1 MESIGE
7 KLSQQREHRS
17 ISIDQAARETHIAKR
32 FLEALENEHFDTFP
46 GESYLIGFLR
56 NYSDYLELDS
66 DELISLYKNTQ
77 IQEQP
82 SPIDELLDTKP
93 KPNFPLILSI
103 LIAVVVVAGGA
114 LLLTSLGSENEN
126 RSISTESNSGSA
138 RQQNE
143 PAQRAIR
150 ETVNFN
156 SEILEQEFSSMT
168 AVEVSVRNEQ
178 YRIEIGEI
186 TTPLV
191 LYNDQE
197 AIELS
202 PNEISLIDVDGDAS
216 PDIRVMLKSF
226 LENGNPVIRF
236 DRIIAG
242 TNVQPPDISSEASTV
257 EEGLVNPGRSSEPS
271 RERPVQQLTNSVE
284 AGQNLRIEV
293 IFRGPVMFRHMN
305 AGGEISQQMYGSGE
319 RFQTEIS
326 DSGYFWISNAGKLQF
341 SVNGEN
347 IRLGSDG
354 QPRAFQIRKT
364 ADGTELAPLY

>member
-7 KLSQQREHRS
+7 KLTQQREQRS

-56 NYSDYLELDS
+56 NYGDYLELDS

-93 KPNFPLILSI
+93 KPNYPLIISI
-103 LIAVVVVAGGA
+103 LVAVTVIAGGA
-114 LLLTSLGSENEN
+114 FLLAGLGSG
-126 RSISTESNSGSA
+126 SGGRTADNNTASA
-138 RQQNE
+138 RQQSE
-143 PAQRAIR
+143 SPERDIR
-150 ETVNFN
+150 ETVSFN
-156 SEILEQEFSSMT
+156 SEILEQEFSPMT
-168 AVEVSVRNEQ
+168 AVEVSVGDEQ

-186 TTPLV
+186 TSPL
-191 LYNDQE
+191 LLHSDRE
-197 AIELS
+197 TLELS
-202 PNEISLIDVDGDAS
+202 PNEISLVDMDGDET

-226 LENGNPVIRF
+226 LDNGNPVIRF

-242 TNVQPPDISSEASTV
+242 TNAQTPNSPATEAAAQES
-257 EEGLVNPGRSSEPS
+257 LVNPGRSIEPS
-271 RERPVQQLTNSVE
+271 RERPVQQLTGLTDTGANLLVE
-284 AGQNLRIEV
+284 A
-293 IFRGPVMFRHMN
+293 IFRGPVMFRFMN
-305 AGGEISQQMYGSGE
+305 ADGEIQQRMYGSGE

-326 DSGYFWISNAGKLQF
+326 DDGYFWISNAGKLQF
-341 SVNGEN
+341 SVNGQN

-364 ADGTELAPLY
+364 PEGTELAPLY